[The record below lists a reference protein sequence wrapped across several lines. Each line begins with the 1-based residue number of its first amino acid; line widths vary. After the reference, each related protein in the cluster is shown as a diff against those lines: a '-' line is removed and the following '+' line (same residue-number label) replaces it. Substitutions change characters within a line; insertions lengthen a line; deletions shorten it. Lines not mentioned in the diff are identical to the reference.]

1 MAPAADHLC
10 RLLLSDLTRPNRPAA
25 APRLTYVKNE
35 TPLAVLL
42 VGGMKNQS
50 YQEDVDIAAASVE
63 RMLSSFAV
71 LSPCD
76 VDRIRGWFRGPALT
90 HAPGS
95 PVPLHPDRRDAR
107 IVARGWVAR
116 GAMLEDGR
124 RQIVGLSLPG
134 DVILAADSVDADM
147 AVWALTDA
155 STLDATRLQEAIS
168 EGADVSPRLMEAW
181 RQFRSAER
189 LRLARHVIRLGR
201 LSAYERTAHLLLE
214 LYERQS
220 RLGAVEPSVLHL
232 PLTQD
237 MLADILGLSAVHMN
251 RTLQQL
257 RRAGLVDYRTG
268 RAILPDLSGLALA
281 AGLSIAD
288 ALGEAPTLAP

>member
-1 MAPAADHLC
+1 
-10 RLLLSDLTRPNRPAA
+10 
-25 APRLTYVKNE
+25 
-35 TPLAVLL
+35 
-42 VGGMKNQS
+42 
-50 YQEDVDIAAASVE
+50 
-63 RMLSSFAV
+63 MLSSFAV
-71 LSPCD
+71 LSSSD
-76 VDRIRGWFRGPALT
+76 VDRIRGWFRGPALA
-90 HAPGS
+90 HPPGS
-95 PVPLHPDRRDAR
+95 PVPLHPERKDAR
-107 IVARGWVAR
+107 VVARGWVAR

-134 DVILAADSVDADM
+134 DVILATDSVDADM

-155 STLDATRLQEAIS
+155 STLDATLLWDAIS
-168 EGADVSPRLMEAW
+168 EGADFSPRLLEAW

-220 RLGAVEPSVLHL
+220 RLGAVEPGVLHL
-232 PLTQD
+232 PLAQD

-257 RRAGLVDYRTG
+257 RRNALVDYRAG
-268 RAILPDLSGLALA
+268 RAVLQNLTSLAQAANLS
-281 AGLSIAD
+281 AD
-288 ALGEAPTLAP
+288 CGPSL

>member
-1 MAPAADHLC
+1 
-10 RLLLSDLTRPNRPAA
+10 
-25 APRLTYVKNE
+25 
-35 TPLAVLL
+35 
-42 VGGMKNQS
+42 MKNQS
-50 YQEDVDIAAASVE
+50 YQDDVDIAAASLE
-63 RMLSSFAV
+63 RMLFSFAV
-71 LSPCD
+71 LSPGDIEC
-76 VDRIRGWFRGPALT
+76 IRSWFHGPAMV
-90 HAPGS
+90 HPPGGAVS
-95 PVPLHPDRRDAR
+95 LHPERKDAR
-107 IVARGWVAR
+107 VVARGWIAR

-134 DVILAADSVDADM
+134 DVILAADVVDADM

-155 STLDATRLQEAIS
+155 STLDASLLWAAIS
-168 EGADVSPRLMEAW
+168 EGVDVSPRLLEAW
-181 RQFRSAER
+181 RHFRSAE
-189 LRLARHVIRLGR
+189 HVIRLGR

-220 RLGAVEPSVLHL
+220 RLGAAEPGVLHL

-268 RAILPDLSGLALA
+268 RAVLPDLQGLALA

-288 ALGEAPTLAP
+288 DLADAPPSRD

>member
-1 MAPAADHLC
+1 
-10 RLLLSDLTRPNRPAA
+10 
-25 APRLTYVKNE
+25 
-35 TPLAVLL
+35 
-42 VGGMKNQS
+42 
-50 YQEDVDIAAASVE
+50 
-63 RMLSSFAV
+63 MLSSFAV
-71 LSPCD
+71 LSPPD
-76 VDRIRGWFRGPALT
+76 VDLIRSWLQGPALI
-90 HAPGS
+90 HPPGG
-95 PVPLHPDRRDAR
+95 PVPLHPERKDAR
-107 IVARGWVAR
+107 VVARGWVAR

-155 STLDATRLQEAIS
+155 STLDATTLWNAFSDRCDI
-168 EGADVSPRLMEAW
+168 SPRLLEAW

-189 LRLARHVIRLGR
+189 LRLARHAIRLGR
-201 LSAYERTAHLLLE
+201 LSAYERSAHLLLE
-214 LYERQS
+214 LYQRQS
-220 RLGAVEPSVLHL
+220 RLGAPDPGVLHL

-268 RAILPDLSGLALA
+268 RAMLPDLPGLALA
-281 AGLSIAD
+281 AGLSMTD
-288 ALGEAPTLAP
+288 APTDARHIGD

>member
-1 MAPAADHLC
+1 
-10 RLLLSDLTRPNRPAA
+10 
-25 APRLTYVKNE
+25 
-35 TPLAVLL
+35 
-42 VGGMKNQS
+42 MKNQS
-50 YQEDVDIAAASVE
+50 YQDDVDIAAASLE

-71 LSPCD
+71 LSSSD
-76 VDRIRGWFRGPALT
+76 VDRIRGWFRGPALA
-90 HAPGS
+90 HPPGS
-95 PVPLHPDRRDAR
+95 PVPLHPERKDAR
-107 IVARGWVAR
+107 VVARGWVAR

-134 DVILAADSVDADM
+134 DVILATDSVDADM

-155 STLDATRLQEAIS
+155 STLDATLLWDAIS
-168 EGADVSPRLMEAW
+168 ESADISPRLLEAW

-220 RLGAVEPSVLHL
+220 RLGAVEPGVLHL

-268 RAILPDLSGLALA
+268 RAILPDLPGLALA

-288 ALGEAPTLAP
+288 ALADARNFGD

>member
-10 RLLLSDLTRPNRPAA
+10 RLLLSDLTHPNRSAA

-50 YQEDVDIAAASVE
+50 FQEDVDIAAASVE

-155 STLDATRLQEAIS
+155 STLDATRLQDAIS
-168 EGADVSPRLMEAW
+168 EGADISPRLMEAW

-189 LRLARHVIRLGR
+189 LRMARHVIRLGR

-220 RLGAVEPSVLHL
+220 RLGAVEPGVLHL

-281 AGLSIAD
+281 AGLSVAD

>member
-1 MAPAADHLC
+1 
-10 RLLLSDLTRPNRPAA
+10 
-25 APRLTYVKNE
+25 
-35 TPLAVLL
+35 
-42 VGGMKNQS
+42 MKNQS
-50 YQEDVDIAAASVE
+50 YQDDVDIAEASLE
-63 RMLSSFAV
+63 RMLSSFVA
-71 LSPCD
+71 LSPAD
-76 VDRIRGWFRGPALT
+76 VDRVRGWFHGPALV
-90 HAPGS
+90 HPPGGS
-95 PVPLHPDRRDAR
+95 VSLHPERQDAR
-107 IVARGWVAR
+107 VVARGWIAR

-134 DVILAADSVDADM
+134 DVILAADAVDADM

-155 STLDATRLQEAIS
+155 STLDASLLWEAIS
-168 EGADVSPRLMEAW
+168 ESVDVSPRLLEAW
-181 RQFRSAER
+181 RQVRSAER

-220 RLGAVEPSVLHL
+220 RLGAAEPGVLHL

-237 MLADILGLSAVHMN
+237 MLADILGLSAVHIN

-268 RAILPDLSGLALA
+268 RAILPDLQGLALA
-281 AGLSIAD
+281 AGLSVADDLAD
-288 ALGEAPTLAP
+288 APPSRD